1 MFAARAVRGDRSG
14 RIAMGDGQTKDGAT
28 MKKLGVVLALAL
40 AGTMMVANVSQAK
53 HKKHAAT
60 KGEGQAAPASGGSSG
75 GGKAHTG
82 SHGHGK
88 GKPATEG
95 AGEAK

>member
-1 MFAARAVRGDRSG
+1 MVAATGGPNDRSG

-40 AGTMMVANVSQAK
+40 ASTMMVANVSHAK

-60 KGEGQAAPASGGSSG
+60 KGEGQVAPASGGSSG
-75 GGKAHTG
+75 GGKAHAGT
-82 SHGHGK
+82 HGHGK
-88 GKPATEG
+88 GKPASEG